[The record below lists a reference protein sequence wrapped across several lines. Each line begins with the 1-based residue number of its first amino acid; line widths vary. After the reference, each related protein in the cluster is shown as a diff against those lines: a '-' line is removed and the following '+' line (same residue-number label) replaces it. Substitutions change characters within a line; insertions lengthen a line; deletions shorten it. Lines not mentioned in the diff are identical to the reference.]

1 VPATLIFFLPFLVFY
16 TILVV
21 YAERK
26 ISAFMQ
32 DRLGPMEVG
41 YYGILQT
48 VADLLKLLQKED
60 IMPASADKRLFQLA
74 PFFIFVPIFMGFS
87 MLPITPAWSATT
99 FSSALYFIFAIIS
112 LDVIGI
118 VIAGWASN
126 NKYSMLGTIR
136 SAAQI
141 ISYEVPLTLSVLCVC
156 VLSQTLDLQEISFQ
170 QGTLINTRGTDSAI
184 TNYLFGIKQ
193 TRIDITMTGG
203 FLTWNIFRMPVLFFA
218 WIIFFIASLAE
229 SNRAPFD
236 LPEAESELVA
246 GFQTEYSGFRWAVI
260 MLAEYAMMLLVSFV
274 GVILFWGSWNTPLPN
289 IGTWR
294 LADWTTGTNGTF
306 GFHAWGIFWL
316 VSKTLLTIALQI
328 WVRWTFPRIRI
339 DQLTSLSWK
348 YLTPASLT
356 LMVICALWKLL
367 LL

>member
-1 VPATLIFFLPFLVFY
+1 MLTTLLFILPFLVFY
-16 TILVV
+16 TIVAV

-60 IMPASADKRLFQLA
+60 LVPAQANKFLFKAA
-74 PFFIFVPIFMGFS
+74 PLLIFIPIFLGFS
-87 MLPITPAWSATT
+87 VLPLSAGWSFG
-99 FSSALYFIFAIIS
+99 FSSALFFLLAIIS

-126 NKYSMLGTIR
+126 NKYSMLGTMR
-136 SAAQI
+136 SVAQI
-141 ISYEVPLTLSVLCVC
+141 ISYEVPLSLAVLCVC
-156 VLSQTLDLQEISFQ
+156 VFTQTLDLQEISFQ
-170 QGTLINTRGTDSAI
+170 QGILRDGVVP
-184 TNYLFGIKQ
+184 LFSIKGLPDVA
-193 TRIDITMTGG
+193 TIGG
-203 FLTWNIFRMPVLFFA
+203 VLSWNVFRMPALFIV
-218 WIIFFIASLAE
+218 WIVFFIASLAE

-246 GFQTEYSGFRWAVI
+246 GYQTEYSGFRWAVI

-289 IGTWR
+289 IGPVT
-294 LADWTTGTNGTF
+294 LADWTTGQPGTF
-306 GFHAWGIFWL
+306 AIHVWGLFWL
-316 VSKTLLTIALQI
+316 VFKTFIMVAIQI
-328 WVRWTFPRIRI
+328 WVRWTYPRIRI

-348 YLTPASLT
+348 FLTPLAFIL
-356 LMVICALWKLL
+356 LLVCALWKLWL
-367 LL
+367 I